1 MKIDRWGSIEQRA
14 SDFQAKRE
22 VTHLI
27 GRRSGRASAGD
38 ATLGETAVAE
48 QVRAR
53 DGTRRRGTGDRLRE
67 VYQRW
72 REGLE
77 TIGAAVRGSSGGG
90 DVICEAK
97 VSLF

>member
-1 MKIDRWGSIEQRA
+1 VS
-14 SDFQAKRE
+14 
-22 VTHLI
+22 
-27 GRRSGRASAGD
+27 
-38 ATLGETAVAE
+38 
-48 QVRAR
+48 AR